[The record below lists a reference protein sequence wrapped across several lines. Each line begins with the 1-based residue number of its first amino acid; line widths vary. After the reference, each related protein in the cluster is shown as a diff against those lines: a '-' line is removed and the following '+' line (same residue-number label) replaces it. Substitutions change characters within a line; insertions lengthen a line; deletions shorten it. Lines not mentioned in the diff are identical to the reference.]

1 MKFQLV
7 AKINDP
13 DLLSKSVHEL
23 GTVFYQEDKE
33 GNIVKVAYFSG
44 SRVIEYNGKV
54 DETLAK
60 RVRAEGYAVDLI
72 EIDEFQNAVRI
83 IQNKP
88 TKQVN

>member
-13 DLLSKSVHEL
+13 DLLGKSVHEL
-23 GTVFYQEDKE
+23 GTVFYQEDNE
-33 GNIVKVAYFSG
+33 GNIIKVAYFSG

-60 RVRAEGYAVDLI
+60 RIRAEGHAVDLI
-72 EIDEFQNAVRI
+72 EIDEFQSSVRI

-88 TKQVN
+88 PKHVS